1 MFVIANFLNAV
12 ASLLDIVLTLYMYIV
27 FASVFISFVSA
38 DPYNPI
44 VRFIHSATDPVFYR
58 IRRFLPLTFGNIDF
72 SPAIVIFAIIFCKS
86 FIIQSIIQIAV
97 RLQMP

>member
-1 MFVIANFLNAV
+1 MFVIANFLTAV
-12 ASLLDIVLTLYMYIV
+12 ASILDIVLTIYMYII

-44 VRFIHSATDPVFYR
+44 VRFIHAATDPIFYR

-72 SPAIVIFAIIFCKS
+72 SPAIVIFAIIFCKT
-86 FIIQSIIQIAV
+86 FIIQSIMELAV
-97 RLQMP
+97 RL